1 MHKKTKKIIIISV
14 VIGIVLFLGV
24 GVLLFVLMSSDGN
37 SAMSLKMILISD
49 RYSEEEKLEH
59 AHQYIHS
66 FATEIDSELHMMEYE
81 RDRDDENWDYVTDG
95 GKLDVSGIKV
105 PRYIRI
111 EDICIGDIGNDGI
124 EDMAIIYGLHVKL
137 TGDEE
142 YDAEGKRIVCLYRQ
156 NEDGTYEY
164 WQENR
169 TMIRNAWNE
178 VNFNNTD
185 FGLNIIDG
193 EFYCTVDG
201 YQYCFAFRDAK
212 LVMTRSVWDKLHGGY
227 DDILDGRWPCR
238 YWNYEEGVTEE
249 YAEGFG
255 DTESLKISEE
265 SFEPVLI
272 SFEDVGKEGV
282 VYPSLEFQGY
292 LPVLYKLETYQ
303 RIQLHASE
311 WSMRPV
317 NTGAKLLDYIK
328 ETYYPDMVRVEMGY
342 SDEVIANNV
351 ELLGYVFPTYYYLDE
366 QGNRLYFCDTYPE
379 SYWNHVQ
386 QDCLVHVVM
395 YEDIYGNKIKYM
407 VEDSSMEVV
416 TKP

>member
-1 MHKKTKKIIIISV
+1 MDI
-14 VIGIVLFLGV
+14 
-24 GVLLFVLMSSDGN
+24 
-37 SAMSLKMILISD
+37 
-49 RYSEEEKLEH
+49 
-59 AHQYIHS
+59 
-66 FATEIDSELHMMEYE
+66 
-81 RDRDDENWDYVTDG
+81 
-95 GKLDVSGIKV
+95 SGIKV

-328 ETYYPDMVRVEMGY
+328 ETYYPDMVCVEMGY

>member
-1 MHKKTKKIIIISV
+1 M
-14 VIGIVLFLGV
+14 
-24 GVLLFVLMSSDGN
+24 
-37 SAMSLKMILISD
+37 
-49 RYSEEEKLEH
+49 
-59 AHQYIHS
+59 
-66 FATEIDSELHMMEYE
+66 
-81 RDRDDENWDYVTDG
+81 
-95 GKLDVSGIKV
+95 
-105 PRYIRI
+105 
-111 EDICIGDIGNDGI
+111 
-124 EDMAIIYGLHVKL
+124 
-137 TGDEE
+137 
-142 YDAEGKRIVCLYRQ
+142 
-156 NEDGTYEY
+156 
-164 WQENR
+164 
-169 TMIRNAWNE
+169 
-178 VNFNNTD
+178 
-185 FGLNIIDG
+185 
-193 EFYCTVDG
+193 
-201 YQYCFAFRDAK
+201 
-212 LVMTRSVWDKLHGGY
+212 
-227 DDILDGRWPCR
+227 
-238 YWNYEEGVTEE
+238 
-249 YAEGFG
+249 
-255 DTESLKISEE
+255 
-265 SFEPVLI
+265 I